1 MGTLFSYS
9 LSASAV
15 ILLLFPILHQIV
27 NRCTSFRFNRLA
39 ILCGLAL
46 SLALPNFFEA
56 SFPEI
61 TAAGPISP
69 DNIVPASPVT
79 SAQNETAA
87 TFPWLATMLIVYLSG
102 IIILSFRE
110 IFSFLRLFRLIAVSE
125 KRKGDGLTVCLIKNN
140 ETAPFSWGNFIF
152 LHESEFENAGCI
164 YIHEKAHTVR
174 RHWIDVLFADFF
186 CILLWYNPLAW
197 KTRQL
202 MKLNHELGADEA
214 VIRTGVET
222 YDYQRLLVANAMK
235 MRAIPVCNSFAA
247 TNSNFSKRV
256 LTMSR
261 KRSSKKPMLIAL
273 CAIPAVALAGTAV
286 TTPDVASLLSD
297 ISGYSLTSEPLP
309 TDNQSNS
316 EPIVPDSEIGS
327 PEIEAEAI
335 RKIPSPF
342 QDQTALADII
352 RLSLETIQVDKDTKV
367 NIQITVD
374 KDGRVK
380 GVSSDTPDGA
390 EVAAAI
396 SQKFNGITLEQITEN
411 GKPIEVHFVV
421 PVQLKKKE

>member
-1 MGTLFSYS
+1 
-9 LSASAV
+9 
-15 ILLLFPILHQIV
+15 
-27 NRCTSFRFNRLA
+27 
-39 ILCGLAL
+39 
-46 SLALPNFFEA
+46 
-56 SFPEI
+56 
-61 TAAGPISP
+61 
-69 DNIVPASPVT
+69 
-79 SAQNETAA
+79 
-87 TFPWLATMLIVYLSG
+87 
-102 IIILSFRE
+102 
-110 IFSFLRLFRLIAVSE
+110 
-125 KRKGDGLTVCLIKNN
+125 
-140 ETAPFSWGNFIF
+140 
-152 LHESEFENAGCI
+152 
-164 YIHEKAHTVR
+164 
-174 RHWIDVLFADFF
+174 
-186 CILLWYNPLAW
+186 
-197 KTRQL
+197 
-202 MKLNHELGADEA
+202 
-214 VIRTGVET
+214 
-222 YDYQRLLVANAMK
+222 MK